1 MRWLG
6 VSHHHKYH
14 REQGGVWLF
23 MRAGEQHVQKGK
35 VFGQSTDSSSYVDIF
50 SVLRTSN
57 APILQEL
64 LQAAGT
70 ECVTTIT

>member
-1 MRWLG
+1 MSLITTSITENR
-6 VSHHHKYH
+6 
-14 REQGGVWLF
+14 GGVWLF

-57 APILQEL
+57 APILREL
-64 LQAAGT
+64 IKAVGA
-70 ECVTTIT
+70 ECVTAIT